1 MRELPTGTVTFLF
14 TDVEGS
20 TKLLHEL
27 GAERY
32 AEVLAEHRRV
42 LRDAFVRHGGVEVDT
57 QGDAFFV
64 AFPHAP
70 SALAAAEDAQ
80 VRLAGGPISVR
91 MGLHTGTPH
100 VTGDGYVG
108 QDVHLG
114 ARVASAGHGGQVLIS
129 AASRAALDPGAGP
142 VLAELGEHRLKD
154 FDQPVAIFQLGDRR
168 FPPLKTISNT
178 NLPRPA
184 SSFVGREREVAEVS
198 ALVRDDARL
207 VTMTGPGGSGKTR
220 LAIEAAAELVPDFT
234 GGVFWV
240 PLAATNDPALVSP
253 AIARAIGGDGELAKI
268 VGARELLLVVDNLEQ
283 VIAAA
288 PDLAALVEACPNLR
302 LLVTSRVLL
311 RVRGEVEYEVEPLA
325 DVEGV
330 ALFSER
336 SRLPETDAVDELCR
350 RLDNMP
356 LALELAAART
366 KVLSPEQILERLSQ
380 RLDLFTGGRD
390 SDPRQQTLRA
400 TIEWS
405 YELLSEDERALFARL
420 AVFPGGCTLEAAES
434 VCDAGLDVLQS
445 LIEKSLLRRTE
456 ERYWML
462 ETIREYASERLE
474 ASGEGEALRRRLAE
488 WLLALALSAN
498 FQLESEGDERH
509 DLVVSELSNIRAA
522 MTWAIAADPE
532 LGARVLLALE
542 QFWAFRSPF
551 EARRWLDELLA
562 RGPFSDELQARLLA
576 IYGGLIWLAGDF
588 EEGGRHVREA
598 TELFRKLGDERGVAL
613 MLPRLAQDAN
623 LAGDR
628 AGARALC
635 EEALS
640 VGREIGFEKP
650 IAEALL
656 ILAYLEMD
664 DGRLDEAMR
673 LADEAAAHA
682 AAIGWRWW
690 EVSALLR
697 AAECA
702 VRLRG
707 PLEDGG
713 RVRRGLAAAYEIG
726 DRQHTV
732 YLLALLAWAAAAAA
746 DAERAGRLW
755 GAIEA
760 ETERGPIGQWEAER
774 EEYALHLAAVSGP
787 AFDHGVADGRAMTLE
802 QTVEYGL
809 SVDSPE

>member
-64 AFPHAP
+64 AFPHAS
-70 SALAAAEDAQ
+70 SAVAAAEDAQ

-129 AASRAALDPGAGP
+129 AASRAALDPGPGP

-356 LALELAAART
+356 LALELAAARA
-366 KVLSPEQILERLSQ
+366 KALSPEQILERLSQ

-420 AVFPGGCTLEAAES
+420 AAFPGGCTLEAAES
-434 VCDAGLDVLQS
+434 VCDA
-445 LIEKSLLRRTE
+445 RAR
-456 ERYWML
+456 
-462 ETIREYASERLE
+462 
-474 ASGEGEALRRRLAE
+474 
-488 WLLALALSAN
+488 
-498 FQLESEGDERH
+498 
-509 DLVVSELSNIRAA
+509 RAA
-522 MTWAIAADPE
+522 VADREQPAAANR
-532 LGARVLLALE
+532 GALL
-542 QFWAFRSPF
+542 
-551 EARRWLDELLA
+551 D
-562 RGPFSDELQARLLA
+562 
-576 IYGGLIWLAGDF
+576 AGD
-588 EEGGRHVREA
+588 
-598 TELFRKLGDERGVAL
+598 D
-613 MLPRLAQDAN
+613 PRI
-623 LAGDR
+623 R
-628 AGARALC
+628 
-635 EEALS
+635 
-640 VGREIGFEKP
+640 
-650 IAEALL
+650 
-656 ILAYLEMD
+656 
-664 DGRLDEAMR
+664 
-673 LADEAAAHA
+673 
-682 AAIGWRWW
+682 
-690 EVSALLR
+690 LR
-697 AAECA
+697 AARG
-702 VRLRG
+702 VRRRRG
-707 PLEDGG
+707 ASAPSG
-713 RVRRGLAAAYEIG
+713 RVAARTRPLGELPA
-726 DRQHTV
+726 RV
-732 YLLALLAWAAAAAA
+732 
-746 DAERAGRLW
+746 GR
-755 GAIEA
+755 
-760 ETERGPIGQWEAER
+760 
-774 EEYALHLAAVSGP
+774 
-787 AFDHGVADGRAMTLE
+787 
-802 QTVEYGL
+802 
-809 SVDSPE
+809 